1 MNVLKLT
8 NETALLSE
16 DCKQSLDDLRVLE
29 AAKLS
34 KRSALAV
41 DRLMVRLAYM
51 QKKLDAINAE
61 ASSQFKAALDRHNAE
76 PGA

>member
-1 MNVLKLT
+1 MNILQLT
-8 NETALLSE
+8 NDTALLSE
-16 DCKQSLDDLRVLE
+16 DCKQSLSDLRTLE

-34 KRSALAV
+34 KRSAMVV

-61 ASSQFKAALDRHNAE
+61 ASGEFKAALDRHNK
-76 PGA
+76 GQDL